1 MTQTIISGTLTGVL
15 VLIAGTLITRL
26 SLRTSAQGALE
37 ELERRLGTVENG
49 LKEHSEHSEERNEL
63 VLQSLLAIM
72 LTLKKREG
80 DARIDAALDSL
91 NDYIIHKGSK

>member
-26 SLRTSAQGALE
+26 SLKTGAQSAIE
-37 ELERRLGTVENG
+37 ELERRLGAVENG
-49 LKEHSEHSEERNEL
+49 LKEHAGRSEERNEL

-80 DARIDAALDSL
+80 DARIDAALNSL
-91 NDYIIHKGSK
+91 NEYIIHKGSK